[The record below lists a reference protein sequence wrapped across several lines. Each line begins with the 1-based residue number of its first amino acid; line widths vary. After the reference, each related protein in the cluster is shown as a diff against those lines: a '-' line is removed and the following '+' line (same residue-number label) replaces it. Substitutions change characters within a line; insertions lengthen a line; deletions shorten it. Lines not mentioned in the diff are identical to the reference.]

1 VEFRSIAARFSK
13 AQSFHSFIGGVLP
26 IYAPGSFTGK
36 TNMSEL
42 KKAATRLDKDEASA
56 NEGGWVIL
64 DGSPERDDTSL
75 VPRMENGN
83 LVAARA
89 KTKRAAIGILKEKG
103 IQGVT
108 VALKKNWSFH
118 DRVTDDWH
126 QGEFWEMEVQQEK
139 SRKKGKSSRK
149 RKKAKPTGKSKR
161 KTSNRKGA
169 KVKRSARRVL
179 RRSK

>member
-1 VEFRSIAARFSK
+1 MMMPRLNQASISGLR
-13 AQSFHSFIGGVLP
+13 VLP
-26 IYAPGSFTGK
+26 PRSFTGK
-36 TNMSEL
+36 TNMSKL
-42 KKAATRLDKDEASA
+42 KKAAIRLDKTEASA
-56 NEGGWVIL
+56 NEGGWAIL
-64 DGSPERDDTSL
+64 DGSPGRDDTSL

-103 IQGVT
+103 FQGVT
-108 VALKKNWSFH
+108 VALKKNWSFQ

-126 QGEFWEMEVQQEK
+126 PGEVWEMEAQQEVL
-139 SRKKGKSSRK
+139 RKKAKSSLK

-169 KVKRSARRVL
+169 KVKRSSRGVR

>member
-1 VEFRSIAARFSK
+1 MSK
-13 AQSFHSFIGGVLP
+13 
-26 IYAPGSFTGK
+26 
-36 TNMSEL
+36 L
-42 KKAATRLDKDEASA
+42 KKAAIRLDKHEASA
-56 NEGGWVIL
+56 NEDGWVIL
-64 DGSPERDDTSL
+64 DGSPKRDDTGL
-75 VPRMENGN
+75 VPRMEYGN

-89 KTKRAAIGILKEKG
+89 KTKRAAIEILKGKG
-103 IQGVT
+103 FQGVT
-108 VALKKNWSFH
+108 VALKKNWSFQ

-161 KTSNRKGA
+161 KTSDRKGA
-169 KVKRSARRVL
+169 KVKRSSRGVVR

>member
-1 VEFRSIAARFSK
+1 
-13 AQSFHSFIGGVLP
+13 
-26 IYAPGSFTGK
+26 
-36 TNMSEL
+36 
-42 KKAATRLDKDEASA
+42 
-56 NEGGWVIL
+56 
-64 DGSPERDDTSL
+64 
-75 VPRMENGN
+75 

-89 KTKRAAIGILKEKG
+89 KTKRAAIEILKEKG
-103 IQGVT
+103 FQGVT
-108 VALKKNWSFH
+108 VALKKNWSFQ

-161 KTSNRKGA
+161 KTSDRKDA
-169 KVKRSARRVL
+169 KVKRSSRGVVR

>member
-1 VEFRSIAARFSK
+1 MSK
-13 AQSFHSFIGGVLP
+13 
-26 IYAPGSFTGK
+26 
-36 TNMSEL
+36 L
-42 KKAATRLDKDEASA
+42 KKAAIRLDKDEASA

-103 IQGVT
+103 IQRVT

-149 RKKAKPTGKSKR
+149 RKRRNLPESLRGKLAIANAPK
-161 KTSNRKGA
+161 SNEGREG
-169 KVKRSARRVL
+169 
-179 RRSK
+179 